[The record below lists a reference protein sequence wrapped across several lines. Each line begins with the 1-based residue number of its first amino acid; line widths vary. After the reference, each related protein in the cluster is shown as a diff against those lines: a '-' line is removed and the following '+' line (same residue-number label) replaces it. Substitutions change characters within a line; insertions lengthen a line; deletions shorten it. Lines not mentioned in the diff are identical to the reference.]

1 MPSLSVQDVLQKWKT
16 NTGGATNAY
25 KAGVMAV
32 TTNPAQLA
40 AQAVDKYVAG
50 VQEAIQSGK
59 YQRGLGRVTLQ
70 SWQQAAIN
78 VGAGRL
84 ASGVQK
90 GEQKMNGFLTQFL
103 PFQQAVTASV
113 RAMPSTTPEDR
124 EQRMLEQVRRT
135 RKFQRTGG

>member
-1 MPSLSVQDVLQKWKT
+1 MPALSIQDVLNKWKT
-16 NTGGATNAY
+16 NTSGATNAY

-32 TTNPAQLA
+32 TENPAQKA

-50 VQEAIQSGK
+50 IQEAIQTGK

-70 SWQQAAIN
+70 SWQQAAVN

-84 ASGVQK
+84 GSGVQK
-90 GEQKMNGFLTQFL
+90 GEQKMNSFLTQFL
-103 PFQQAVTASV
+103 PFQQAVTQSV
-113 RAMPSTTPEDR
+113 RAMPSLTPEDR

-135 RKFQRTGG
+135 RKFVRTGS